1 MPNQIHLL
9 KRNSTYYYRRR
20 IPFDLLDHYSPKTVI
35 VFSLKTKDP
44 KEAERLAR
52 VESVKL
58 DQEFEKVRFNLTAS
72 PVDSISQEDIKKLS
86 DAWIA
91 HVLEEDEEA
100 RIEGLSESEYQ
111 NLTESF
117 DIVEIGSKAAFAR
130 GDYHI
135 VDFEMIDF
143 CESMGFKIVK
153 DSNAYN
159 QLAYAFLRAT
169 IEANEKLKLRH
180 QGEIVETPKAP
191 RISPSALPSV
201 NPMDS
206 LEKLRDYWLSQSNK
220 SRTAEAEAN
229 TMIRKFRKYVG
240 DLKPSEIRK
249 AHVVE
254 LKDKMLEAGSS
265 PATINKGRGILAAIF
280 SCAEKNVK
288 IESNP
293 FLGMEKLKVP
303 RKEVDSPYTIQE
315 LNTIF
320 NSPVFKEG
328 YRPKQGKGEAAF
340 WMPLLGLYTGCRLN
354 EVAQIF
360 LEDIG
365 EEDDIPY
372 IIIRPDDATGRTIKD
387 NKRRIP
393 IHLDLVRIG
402 FLEYI
407 EQMRKENQTQ
417 LFPMLKIT
425 RTGGKLADKWRG
437 WWSSYVRTEL
447 GIKRVPAPFHGLR
460 HSFTEFGRRCGME
473 YEARMRIEGH
483 ALNTVGDKQYG
494 NVLFPLEP
502 LYEELKKLRYKGLSI
517 EHLLNKSEKKN
528 G

>member
-20 IPFDLLDHYSPKTVI
+20 IPLDLLDYYSPKTEF
-35 VFSLKTKDP
+35 VFSLKTKDL
-44 KEAERLAR
+44 KEAERRAR

-58 DQEFEKVRFNLTAS
+58 DQEFEKARFNITA
-72 PVDSISQEDIKKLS
+72 PPIDSISKEDIQRLS

-91 HVLEEDEEA
+91 HILEEDEEA

-111 NLTESF
+111 NLSESL
-117 DIVEIGSKAAFAR
+117 DIVELGSKVDFAR
-130 GDYHI
+130 GQHHI
-135 VDFEMIDF
+135 IDFEMLDF
-143 CESMGFKIVK
+143 CESHGFKIVK

-191 RISPSALPSV
+191 KIGPSAFPSV

-206 LEKLRDYWLSQSNK
+206 LEKLRDYWLSQSRK

-229 TMIRKFRKYVG
+229 TMIRKFREYVG
-240 DLKPSEIRK
+240 DLKPSEIHK

-280 SCAEKNVK
+280 SCAEKNAK

-293 FLGMEKLKVP
+293 FHGMVKLKVP

-340 WMPLLGLYTGCRLN
+340 WMPLLGLYTGCRVN
-354 EVAQIF
+354 EAAQIF
-360 LEDIG
+360 LTDIG
-365 EEDDIPY
+365 EEDGIPY
-372 IIIRPDDATGRTIKD
+372 ILIRPDEATGRTVKD
-387 NKRRIP
+387 SNKRRVP
-393 IHLDLVRIG
+393 IHPNLVEMG
-402 FLEYI
+402 FLDYVA
-407 EQMRKENQTQ
+407 QMRKANETQ
-417 LFPMLKIT
+417 LFPLLKIT
-425 RTGGKLADKWRG
+425 RRDGKLADKWRG
-437 WWSSYVRTEL
+437 WWSDYVRGL
-447 GIKRVPAPFHGLR
+447 GITRIPQPFHGFR
-460 HSFTEFGRRCGME
+460 HTFVEHGRRCKLNSE
-473 YEARMRIEGH
+473 LRRIIEGH
-483 ALNTVGDKQYG
+483 TPNTVEFKSYG
-494 NVLFPLEP
+494 ESLYPLEP
-502 LYEELKKLRYKGLSI
+502 LYDELKKLNYKGFEIS
-517 EHLLNKSEKKN
+517 HLLSQK
-528 G
+528 